1 MMMMMIDLF
10 VIISNN
16 EEEHTVRPGVVLARA
31 TEHGVELHM
40 SNINQ
45 SVYGEEKSINTPGCP
60 LHEDHSKKRALHTR
74 RWHWWGYCAYRG
86 ARELPS

>member
-1 MMMMMIDLF
+1 MMIDLF

-40 SNINQ
+40 SNNKIKKGVFLWREELQRPKSDKVCALFGKKFAASSFAPLWGRAAPPSLGIIN
-45 SVYGEEKSINTPGCP
+45 K
-60 LHEDHSKKRALHTR
+60 
-74 RWHWWGYCAYRG
+74 
-86 ARELPS
+86 